1 MQPVISFRNFS
12 FRYKSQ
18 TQPTLKNIDLDIAP
32 GEKIWIAGPSG
43 SGKSTL
49 AHCINGLIPFS
60 YGGEVSG
67 GLFIDGEEVSEQGI
81 FERSRSVG
89 TILQNP
95 DAQFVGQTVGE
106 DVAFQMENE
115 QVPQPEMKTRVVTA
129 LELVGMLDYEG
140 QGPHDLSGGQKQ
152 SVSLAG
158 VLSTQADILLFDEPL
173 ANLDPVSGVRA
184 MQLIEDIHRR
194 GGKTVIIIEHR
205 VEDVLAQPIDRIVV
219 MNEGEIAA
227 VGSPETLLKEGLL
240 PRFGLRQPLYLNA
253 LEYAGVA
260 IGGLTALG
268 TPEGVRISTEDAASA
283 GIRELAGNGDHRVK
297 EGIRNRLEAWTSG
310 HEDPGP
316 SARGSAAAPLLELRE
331 VSFAYGLG
339 RDAVS
344 EVTLSVSAGERVALL
359 GSNGAGKSTLSG
371 LITGILKPRSGKII
385 FRGEDLSGWSIRQ
398 RGVEIGYVMQN
409 PNHMITQHMIRDEIG
424 LGLMA
429 RGVPSPERERRTDEA
444 LRICGLYPYRNWPVS
459 GLSFGQKKRLTIASI
474 LALEPKLMILDEP
487 TAGQDY
493 RHYTEFMDFIDG
505 LAGLGMA
512 FLFITHD
519 MHLALE
525 YADRAFVMAEG
536 RVIAADRVAPILS
549 DSGVTGRARLRETS
563 LSRFAKSWG
572 LSSPA
577 AFVQAFID
585 AEKKVKRADE

>member
-1 MQPVISFRNFS
+1 MLPVISFRNFS

-18 TQPTLKNIDLDIAP
+18 AQATLKNINLDIAP

-67 GLFIDGEEVSEQGI
+67 ELYIGSQEVSGQGV
-81 FERSRSVG
+81 FERSHSVG

-115 QVPQPEMKTRVVTA
+115 QVPQPEMTA
-129 LELVGMLDYEG
+129 KVISSLELVGMLTYEG

-158 VLSTQADILLFDEPL
+158 VLTTQADILLFDEPL
-173 ANLDPVSGVRA
+173 ANLDPESGVRA
-184 MQLIEDIHRR
+184 MQLIEDIHQA
-194 GGKTVIIIEHR
+194 GGKTVILIEHR

-227 VGSPETLLKEGLL
+227 VGTPELLLREGVL
-240 PRFGLRQPLYLNA
+240 PRYGLRQPLYLNA
-253 LEYAGVA
+253 LDYAGVKMEQLT
-260 IGGLTALG
+260 GLR
-268 TPEGVRISTEDAASA
+268 TPEGVRLHS
-283 GIRELAGNGDHRVK
+283 N
-297 EGIRNRLEAWTSG
+297 EGIRPEDRGRSQEEEVLSRLEYWMERADSAKPRILGEPLIELSG
-310 HEDPGP
+310 IT
-316 SARGSAAAPLLELRE
+316 
-331 VSFAYGLG
+331 FAYTPGQ
-339 RDAVS
+339 DAVRDVAFS
-344 EVTLSVSAGERVALL
+344 IREGERVALL

-371 LITGILKPRSGKII
+371 LITGLLKPRSGKIWL
-385 FRGEDLSGWSIRQ
+385 RGEDIGGWSIRR
-398 RGVEIGYVMQN
+398 RGSEIGYVMQN

-424 LGLMA
+424 LGLAA
-429 RGVPSPERERRTDEA
+429 RGIPSADRERRIQEA
-444 LRICGLYPYRNWPVS
+444 LEICGLYPCRNWPVS
-459 GLSFGQKKRLTIASI
+459 GLSFGQKKRLTIAAI

-493 RHYTEFMDFIDG
+493 RHYTEFMDFIDK
-505 LAGLGMA
+505 LADTGMA

-525 YADRAFVMAEG
+525 YCDRAVVMAEG
-536 RVIAADRVAPILS
+536 QVIAADGVARILS
-549 DSGVTGRARLRETS
+549 DSDVTRRARLRETS
-563 LSRFAKSWG
+563 LSRFAKAWG
-572 LSSPA
+572 LSSPSR
-577 AFVQAFID
+577 FVQAFIE
-585 AEKKVKRADE
+585 AEKKVKQLHE